1 MNKKSK
7 KFNLESKKEKIIIKV
22 KDVLLSSTSH
32 GLPNVLR
39 TPRKSIKCMWLLLFL
54 IFSSIGSY
62 MVYKTISNYLE
73 YEIVTKI
80 EYIRENPIEFPAVT
94 IRNLRNSKNVVKLKD
109 LIVFCIF
116 DNKICDENDFET
128 SVNSLGFYSYKLKR
142 KISNLPGPEYGLS
155 LGLHLG
161 NDTSGSLALD
171 GLQVVVHNHFSFPG
185 FYIGYGINGHSV
197 APGYATNLEIK
208 RIHTNKLNVPSS
220 FCLKDITSLN
230 SFDSDLYR
238 YMITSTN
245 FTYNQKDCFNYHL
258 GREMNKYLNIT
269 NKIDHWMT
277 VISKKSHSK
286 VLIKLMEQNFKGNST
301 LECPLECD
309 SVRYDVSISF
319 SKIILEGYKNYLKE
333 NDLLSFL
340 NPKFK
345 LLTEND
351 SKNLAAINIFYND
364 LEYTRISQLPKMDF
378 FDLISNIGGNLGLFI
393 GISFLSFAEIIELFI
408 ETFYILFEKNRNL
421 INK

>member
-1 MNKKSK
+1 MSEKSK

-128 SVNSLGFYSYKLKR
+128 SVNSLGLYSYKLKR
-142 KISNLPGPEYGLS
+142 KKSNLPGPEYGLS
-155 LGLHLG
+155 LGFHLG

-171 GLQVVVHNHFSFPG
+171 GLQVVVHNHSSFPG
-185 FYIGYGINGHSV
+185 FYMGYGINGHNV

-220 FCLKDITSLN
+220 FCLKDTTSLN

-269 NKIDHWMT
+269 NKIDDWMT
-277 VISKKSHSK
+277 VFSKKSHSK
-286 VLIKLMEQNFKGNST
+286 TLIKLMEQNFKGNFT

-319 SKIILEGYKNYLKE
+319 SKIIPEGYIKFLKE

-345 LLTEND
+345 LSTEND
-351 SKNLAAINIFYND
+351 SKNLATISVFYND

>member
-22 KDVLLSSTSH
+22 KDTLLSSTSH

-94 IRNLRNSKNVVKLKD
+94 IRNLRNSKNVIKLKD
-109 LIVFCIF
+109 LILLCFF
-116 DNKICDENDFET
+116 NNKICDENDFET

-142 KISNLPGPEYGLS
+142 KNTNLPGSEYGLTV
-155 LGLHLG
+155 GFYLG
-161 NDTSGSLALD
+161 NDTIDSFGLD
-171 GLQVVVHNHFSFPG
+171 GLQVIVHNHSSYPG
-185 FYIGYGINGHSV
+185 FYMGFGINGHNV

-208 RIHTNKLNVPSS
+208 RILTNKLNVPSS
-220 FCLKDITSLN
+220 FCLKDTTSLN

-245 FTYNQKDCFNYHL
+245 FTYSQKDCFDYYL
-258 GREMNKYLNIT
+258 GREMNKHLNIT
-269 NKIDHWMT
+269 NKIENSMT
-277 VISKKSHSK
+277 VLSKNFHAAEL
-286 VLIKLMEQNFKGNST
+286 LIKVMEQNINTNYSI
-301 LECPLECD
+301 ECPLECD
-309 SVRYDVSISF
+309 SVAYDLSISF
-319 SKIILEGYKNYLKE
+319 SKLILERHINFLKQKN
-333 NDLLSFL
+333 LLRFI
-340 NPKFK
+340 NPKYG

-351 SKNLAAINIFYND
+351 SKNFAIINVFYKN
-364 LEYTRISQLPKMDF
+364 LEYTRISQLPKIDF

-393 GISFLSFAEIIELFI
+393 GISFLSFAEIIELLI
-408 ETFYILFEKNRNL
+408 ETFYILFEKKRF
-421 INK
+421 KQ

>member
-94 IRNLRNSKNVVKLKD
+94 IINLRNSKNVVKLKD
-109 LIVFCIF
+109 LILLCSFN
-116 DNKICDENDFET
+116 NKICDENDFET

-142 KISNLPGPEYGLS
+142 KKSNLPGPEYGLTA
-155 LGLHLG
+155 GFYLG
-161 NDTSGSLALD
+161 NDTIDSFGLD
-171 GLQVVVHNHFSFPG
+171 GLQVIVHNHSSYPG
-185 FYIGYGINGHSV
+185 FYMGYGINGRNV
-197 APGYATNLEIK
+197 APGYVTSLEMK

-220 FCLKDITSLN
+220 FCLKDTTSLN
-230 SFDSDLYR
+230 SFDSELYR

-245 FTYNQKDCFNYHL
+245 FTYSQKDCFDYYL
-258 GREMNKYLNIT
+258 GREMNKHLNIT
-269 NKIDHWMT
+269 NKIENSMT
-277 VISKKSHSK
+277 VLSKNFHASEL
-286 VLIKLMEQNFKGNST
+286 LIKVMEQNINTNYSI
-301 LECPLECD
+301 ECPLECD
-309 SVRYDVSISF
+309 SVRYDESISF
-319 SKIILEGYKNYLKE
+319 SKLILERHINFLKQ
-333 NDLLSFL
+333 NNLLRFI
-340 NPKFK
+340 NPKYG

-351 SKNLAAINIFYND
+351 SKNFAIINVFYKN
-364 LEYTRISQLPKMDF
+364 LEYTRISQLPKIDF

-408 ETFYILFEKNRNL
+408 ETFCILFEKKRF
-421 INK
+421 KQ

>member
-1 MNKKSK
+1 MSEKSK

-128 SVNSLGFYSYKLKR
+128 SVNSLGLYSYKLKR
-142 KISNLPGPEYGLS
+142 KKSNLPGPEYGLS
-155 LGLHLG
+155 LGFHLG

-171 GLQVVVHNHFSFPG
+171 GLQVVVHNHSSFPG
-185 FYIGYGINGHSV
+185 FYMGYGINGHNV

-208 RIHTNKLNVPSS
+208 RVHTNKLNVPSS
-220 FCLKDITSLN
+220 FCLKDTTSLN

-277 VISKKSHSK
+277 VFSKKSHSK
-286 VLIKLMEQNFKGNST
+286 TLIKLMEQNFKGNIT

-319 SKIILEGYKNYLKE
+319 SKIIPEGYIKFLKE

-345 LLTEND
+345 LSTEND
-351 SKNLAAINIFYND
+351 SKNLATISVFYND

-378 FDLISNIGGNLGLFI
+378 FDLISNNMYHHLK
-393 GISFLSFAEIIELFI
+393 LS
-408 ETFYILFEKNRNL
+408 K
-421 INK
+421 